1 MHAPDFVAGRRP
13 DWERLEQLLGRVRSR
28 GVLRPAE
35 VLTLATLYRRAAAD
49 LALAQR
55 DWPGEPVTRYL
66 NTLVA
71 RGHGVVYR
79 QGGDLRR
86 RLARFYLETLPRTY
100 RAAWPFLLAS
110 AALLFLPALVAFA
123 AVLASPNLA
132 YGLLPPAL
140 IDRVHQHQL
149 WTQIP
154 PAQRGL
160 VAGAIMTNN
169 IQVAI
174 VAFVL
179 GIAFG
184 LPTMYILAVNGVNLG
199 AAFGLTAA
207 YGVAGGLLEFVIA
220 HGVLELSIV
229 VAAGACGLMLGWAL
243 ISPGLHR
250 RADALRLAAGR
261 AFVLLAG
268 LAPLLVIAGVIEGN
282 LSPSSAPSAIKLLV
296 GLGSGVLLYGYL
308 LRAGARA

>member
-1 MHAPDFVAGRRP
+1 MRAEEFVGSRRP
-13 DWERLEQLLGRVRSR
+13 DWERLEKLLGRVRSR
-28 GVLRPAE
+28 GTLGPTE
-35 VLTLATLYRRAAAD
+35 VLVLATLYRRATAD

-66 NTLVA
+66 NGLVA

-86 RLARFYLETLPRTY
+86 RLAGFYLETLPRTY
-100 RAAWPFLLAS
+100 RAAGPFLAAS
-110 AALLFLPALVAFA
+110 AALLFVPALLAYVAL
-123 AVLASPNLA
+123 LADPDLA

-140 IDRVHQHQL
+140 IDRVHHHQL

-154 PAQRGL
+154 PAERGL
-160 VAGAIMTNN
+160 VAGVIMTNN
-169 IQVAI
+169 IQVSI
-174 VAFVL
+174 LAFVL

-184 LPTMYILAVNGVNLG
+184 LPTMYILAANGVNLG
-199 AAFGLTAA
+199 AAFGLTTA
-207 YGVAGGLLEFVIA
+207 YGVGGGLLEFVIG

-268 LAPLLVIAGVIEGN
+268 LAPLLVIAGIIEGN
-282 LSPSSAPSAIKLLV
+282 LSPSSAPFEVKALV

-308 LRAGARA
+308 LGAGR